1 MNQSDEK
8 KVLLLVEDDEADQQ
22 LVLRAVEEG
31 GVNFDVR
38 IVEDGEEA
46 LDYLKHQGKFAE
58 KGASPRP
65 HLILFDLSMPRMNG
79 KKLLSQIRQNIALST
94 IPAIVFSTST
104 RESDI
109 RETSF
114 LGATA
119 YISKPSE
126 PAKLVE
132 IMQSLESFWVRT
144 AIVPD
149 DQYR

>member
-1 MNQSDEK
+1 MNHGSAK
-8 KVLLLVEDDEADQQ
+8 KVLLLVEDDKADQQ
-22 LVLRAVEEG
+22 LVMRAIEEG
-31 GVNFDVR
+31 GINFDVR

-46 LDYLKHQGKFAE
+46 LDYLKRQGKFTE
-58 KGASPRP
+58 KGAAPRP

-79 KKLLSQIRQNIALST
+79 KKLLSQIRQNVALST

-109 RETSF
+109 RETGF

-119 YISKPSE
+119 YITKPSE

-132 IMQSLESFWVRT
+132 ILQSLESFWVHT
-144 AIVPD
+144 ATVPG
-149 DQYR
+149 DQYQ